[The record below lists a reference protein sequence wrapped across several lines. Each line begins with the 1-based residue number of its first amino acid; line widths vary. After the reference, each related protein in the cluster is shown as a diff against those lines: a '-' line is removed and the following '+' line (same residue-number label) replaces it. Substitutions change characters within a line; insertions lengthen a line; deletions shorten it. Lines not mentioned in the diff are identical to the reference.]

1 VTEFGVN
8 QAGRLRSITFF
19 SSLSQNVVVY
29 LRLVMS
35 LYGFTIFLSAFLLFQ
50 IQPMIAKMI
59 LPWFGGSASVWITS
73 MLFFQIALLGGYLYA
88 HWSVRTLKP
97 KSQAV
102 VHITLL
108 AASLLLLPVTPSL
121 AWKPSGTEDPVL
133 RILGLLTVSIGL
145 PYFLLSTTSPLIQAW
160 YARTHKTALP
170 YRLFGLSNLASLL
183 GLLAYPVFIE
193 PNVTIRQQSLGWSA
207 AFAIFAGLGIATA
220 FRSRRNTV
228 PDICGVPAEPAS
240 TDCPSPKVRDQTLW
254 LLLAACA
261 STLLLSVTNH
271 LTQNVA
277 SIPFLWVLPLSLYL
291 LTFILAFDYERL
303 YNRKIFVWLFV
314 LALGGMSYGLLN
326 WNSHTNIKLV
336 IATFSLGLFI
346 ACLFLHGEL
355 VKRKP
360 ASQHLTSF
368 YLMLSIGGAV
378 GGLLVGLIAP
388 KVLPAYFEL
397 PITLI
402 FCSILLLVVLEYRR
416 SRVVLFIGW
425 ATAAAIILTSTHYMT
440 SYGNQVLVM
449 ARNFYGG
456 LRVNEYH
463 KGTNDEIR
471 VLVHGTVTHGIQYMP
486 IARRSSRIS
495 YYGPESGVSLA
506 ENYLRHSSLHVGIIG
521 LGAGSL
527 AAYARP
533 GDVYRFYEINP
544 LVEKLARKEF
554 TYLEDCRGK
563 VDVVLGD
570 GRLSLEREP
579 DQLYDLF
586 VVDAFS
592 GDAIPVHL
600 ITRQALELYF
610 RHLKPGG
617 ILALHITN
625 THLDLIPVVRK
636 LSDELG
642 KQAILIMTDSDEQ
655 YNLFRS
661 QWALI
666 SSQPIEDPAIKSDAE
681 ELAERPELRTWTD
694 DYNNLFQI
702 LK

>member
-1 VTEFGVN
+1 MF
-8 QAGRLRSITFF
+8 
-19 SSLSQNVVVY
+19 
-29 LRLVMS
+29 
-35 LYGFTIFLSAFLLFQ
+35 LYALTIFLSAFLLFQ

-73 MLFFQIALLGGYLYA
+73 MLFFQIALLAGYLYA
-88 HWSVRTLKP
+88 HWSIRSLKP
-97 KSQAV
+97 KSQAA
-102 VHITLL
+102 VHMTLL
-108 AASLLLLPVTPSL
+108 AASLLLLPVAPSL
-121 AWKPSGTEDPVL
+121 AWKPSGTEDPIL

-160 YARTHKTALP
+160 YSRTHKAGLP
-170 YRLFGLSNLASLL
+170 YRLFGLSNFASLV
-183 GLLAYPVFIE
+183 GLLAYPILVE
-193 PNVTIRQQSLGWSA
+193 PNVTIRQQSLGWST
-207 AFAIFAGLGIATA
+207 AFAIFAALGMTTA
-220 FRSRRNTV
+220 FRSRRQV
-228 PDICGVPAEPAS
+228 IPDVCDEPAETVFS
-240 TDCPSPKVRDQTLW
+240 DCPPPKAREQVLW

-291 LTFILAFDYERL
+291 LTFTLTFDYERL
-303 YNRKIFVWLFV
+303 YNRNIFVWLFV
-314 LALGGMSYGLLN
+314 LALGGMSYGLLR
-326 WNSHTNIKLV
+326 WNSHTDIKLV
-336 IATFSLGLFI
+336 IAAFSSGLFI
-346 ACLFLHGEL
+346 SCLFFHGEL

-360 ASQHLTSF
+360 APRHLTSF

-402 FCSILLLVVLEYRR
+402 FCSVLLLVVLEYRR
-416 SRVVLFIGW
+416 SRPAFLTGW
-425 ATAAAIILTSTHYMT
+425 ATAAAVILMSTYYMT
-440 SYGNQVLVM
+440 SYGHQVLVM

-463 KGTNDEIR
+463 KGTDNEIR
-471 VLVHGTVTHGIQYMP
+471 VLVHGTVTHGIQYVP
-486 IARRSSRIS
+486 LARRRASIS

-506 ENYLRHSSLHVGIIG
+506 VHYLRHSSLRVGIIG

-533 GDVYRFYEINP
+533 GDVFRFYEINP
-544 LVEKLARKEF
+544 LVEKLARSEF
-554 TYLEDCRGK
+554 SYLEDCRGK
-563 VDVVLGD
+563 VAVVLGD

-579 DQLYDLF
+579 NQQYDLL

-610 RHLKPGG
+610 LHLKRGG

-625 THLDLIPVVRK
+625 THLDLAPVVRK
-636 LSDELG
+636 LCDDLG
-642 KQAILIMTDSDEQ
+642 KQAMLIATDSDEQ
-655 YNLFRS
+655 HNIFS
-661 QWALI
+661 SHWALI
-666 SSQPIEDPAIKSDAE
+666 SSQPIEDPAIENVAE
-681 ELAERPELRTWTD
+681 ELTARPELRAWTD